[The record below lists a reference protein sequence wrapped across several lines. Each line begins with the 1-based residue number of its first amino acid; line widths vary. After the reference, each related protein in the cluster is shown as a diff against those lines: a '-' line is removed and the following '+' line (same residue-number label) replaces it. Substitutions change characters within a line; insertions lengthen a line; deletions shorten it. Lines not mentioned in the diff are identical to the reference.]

1 MATHS
6 SIFAWEI
13 PWIEEPGGLQSM
25 LSKESDT
32 TQRLSNILLEVCYPG
47 LGGHFCVRPSL
58 GKVLWEGLA
67 PGFVSQGKPC
77 LLGSIS
83 PSIHPSIPKEAGASN
98 WLRPQCLTLSLP
110 FLLRAH
116 LRHQPTSFFPFS
128 LDLVETLDSAA
139 QTRAA
144 SCPGWAKTPVLRGRP
159 GPRPLRKEAGGGRCL
174 EKQVVWDTPGWSV

>member
-1 MATHS
+1 MDRRAWWATVHAVQRVRHNLAIKQHFIRGLLSRTGRAFLCS
-6 SIFAWEI
+6 S
-13 PWIEEPGGLQSM
+13 
-25 LSKESDT
+25 
-32 TQRLSNILLEVCYPG
+32 LLRKSA
-47 LGGHFCVRPSL
+47 LGGPSSRFCLPRKTLSL
-58 GKVLWEGLA
+58 GLH
-67 PGFVSQGKPC
+67 F
-77 LLGSIS
+77 
-83 PSIHPSIPKEAGASN
+83 SIHPSIPKEAGASN